1 MILRANNI
9 EFYYDSNQKFQIPD
23 INLDTGGQMLIIG
36 KSGSGKTTILNIIAG
51 LLKPISGTVT
61 IDGTDIYSLKGSQ
74 IDKFRGKNIGIIFQ
88 KPHILAPLTVEEN
101 LKLANF
107 FVQENT
113 QLIEPL
119 LKELGIL
126 DKRKAR
132 INTLSEGEAQRVS
145 IARAL
150 VNKPKLILADEPT
163 ASLDDENA
171 SAVVRLLQGQA
182 KKYNAALII
191 VTHDQRV
198 KDHISNRIIIGGQ
211 S

>member
-1 MILRANNI
+1 MILRAKNI

-23 INLDTGGQMLIIG
+23 INLDAGDQMLVIG
-36 KSGSGKTTILNIIAG
+36 KSGSGKTTILNIISG
-51 LLKPISGTVT
+51 LLKPKSGSVT

-74 IDKFRGKNIGIIFQ
+74 LDKFRGKNIGIIFQ

-101 LKLANF
+101 LQLANF
-107 FVQENT
+107 FVKENT
-113 QLIEPL
+113 QMIEPL
-119 LKELGIL
+119 LKELGIF
-126 DKRKAR
+126 DKKKAR

-171 SAVVRLLQGQA
+171 AAVVRLLQTQA

-198 KDHISNRIIIGGQ
+198 KDHISNQIIIGGQ

>member
-1 MILRANNI
+1 MILRAKNI
-9 EFYYDSNQKFQIPD
+9 EFYYDSDQKFQISD
-23 INLDTGGQMLIIG
+23 INLDAGDQMLVIG

-51 LLKPISGTVT
+51 LLKPKSGTVT
-61 IDGTDIYSLKGSQ
+61 IGGTDIYSLKGSQ
-74 IDKFRGKNIGIIFQ
+74 LDKFRGKNIGIIFQ

-101 LKLANF
+101 LQLANF
-107 FVQENT
+107 FVKENT
-113 QLIEPL
+113 QMIEPL
-119 LKELGIL
+119 LKELGIF

-171 SAVVRLLQGQA
+171 AAVVRLLQTQA
-182 KKYNAALII
+182 KKHNAALIV

-198 KDHISNRIIIGGQ
+198 KDHIPNQIIIGGQ
-211 S
+211 L

>member
-1 MILRANNI
+1 MILRAKNI

-23 INLDTGGQMLIIG
+23 ISLDAGDQLLILG

-51 LLKPISGTVT
+51 LLKPKSGTVT

-74 IDKFRGKNIGIIFQ
+74 FDKFRGKNIGIIFQ

-101 LKLANF
+101 LQLANF
-107 FVQENT
+107 FVKENT
-113 QLIEPL
+113 HLIEPL
-119 LKELGIL
+119 LKELGIW

-132 INTLSEGEAQRVS
+132 INTLSEGEAQRVT

-171 SAVVRLLQGQA
+171 AAVVRLLQGQA

-198 KDHISNRIIIGGQ
+198 KDHISNQIIIGGQ